1 MAIVTAPASE
11 FTPLRNDILA
21 SLYQHRLLSTSQ
33 VRALHTPGT
42 HRRST
47 QYVLADMERAGYVAR
62 VTKAHSHE
70 ALWFVTEQ
78 GAEATEGAGVVRRP
92 YRMNAERARG
102 PLQAHTLAV
111 NEVGVAFVEAA
122 RRRGDDFDYWGWRHE
137 AAHRVGDRDGK
148 GAETVIADSVIDYTA
163 NVEGALLCRFVEL
176 DRCTMPLRE
185 LEAKLTGYA
194 RLYRY
199 RPKPAGEWSADLP
212 QGWRQFYPLVPKIMV
227 VLCGRPEHVLARRV
241 QGLLELVW
249 RNPNLRDVH
258 SDDTDFD
265 ISLTTLE
272 ELRTRGPFAP
282 VFRRPSA
289 PETLVDVLGRP
300 GEVRSERGGSR

>member
-1 MAIVTAPASE
+1 MAMTAPTE
-11 FTPLRNDILA
+11 FTPLSHDILA

-33 VRALHTPGT
+33 VRAIHTPGT
-42 HRRST
+42 SRRWT
-47 QYVLADMERAGYVAR
+47 QSVLAELERGGYVAR
-62 VTKAHSHE
+62 VVMAHSHAHQ

-92 YRMNAERARG
+92 YRMSAERARG

-111 NEVGVAFVEAA
+111 NDVGVAFVEAA
-122 RRRGDDFDYWGWRHE
+122 RQRADDFDFWGWRHE

-148 GAETVIADSVIDYTA
+148 GAETVIADAVVDYTA
-163 NVEGALLCRFVEL
+163 DSEDAVLCRFIEL
-176 DRCTMPLRE
+176 DRSTMPLRE

-194 RLYRY
+194 RLYRF

-212 QGWRQFYPLVPKIMV
+212 QGWRQFYPLFPKIIV
-227 VLCGRPEHVLARRV
+227 VLSGRPAPFLARRME
-241 QGLLELVW
+241 GLLELVW
-249 RNPNLRDVH
+249 RNPNLRDIQ
-258 SDDTDFD
+258 SESTDFD

-282 VFRRPSA
+282 VFRRPA
-289 PETLVDVLGRP
+289 DPGTLVDVLGRP
-300 GEVRSERGGSR
+300 GR